1 MKRRISGFMVTCLT
15 ASSLYIGVGGWIP
28 QASAAPA
35 PISIAGATDEWTE
48 LSGILDSYKGVYTKD
63 TKLGSPWDT
72 NYSPD
77 GPLMG
82 NGTVFAFMAGDR
94 REQNIYISRSDMWR
108 DRASNNGQQYTTLGG
123 VTIRATGDTA
133 AASAFRY
140 EQDMKLAEIVAQ
152 SEEGFQ
158 TKSWLSA
165 KENLIVTEIVNKTDA
180 PLAMEVAAWT
190 ANSNTTASVDGK
202 LMIATKTGI
211 SEASNRAS
219 GTGTWKGWRANAA
232 IASMI
237 VDDIDVAVQNIDSKR
252 NTTSFTLPAS
262 EKVTL
267 VSAVEGSMQDGD
279 TDKLSEVI
287 LQAKSKVES
296 RSTAEAIAASNEAHR
311 NYWKQY
317 WLKSYINIQDESVE
331 RMYYG
336 MLYMLGCATSVS
348 SENNAGLPAGLF
360 PWSAA
365 DNPAWQGDYTTNT
378 DMQRQI
384 HPLVTANRLEG
395 IPNYVNVLVDFWPE
409 AMRRSSLAEHLNWV
423 IMGTGRPDP
432 FTEGIQGGALF
443 PTHIGPRGASTEQF
457 NNENDY
463 WQSPTNATS
472 VLMPIVKMWQF
483 NQDEQFLRTTL
494 YPMMKSASIF
504 WEKYVTKENGKYVV
518 YGATHEGNPGRNP
531 ILDVDACLYMLR
543 NTIEAAKALGV
554 DQDKIAIWQDIID
567 HMSPVPTFIWN
578 GKETIKEHEG
588 RTPWDPGD
596 TFSTGNPVTIQS
608 VYYFDSIGMTASPES
623 KEKYFN
629 YLDVRNAEGNARRLT
644 SATRLGY
651 DIDKIMEQLKA
662 GNIDLEAGDWRGLRA
677 NNTIGDI
684 GGANTLGV
692 VQDSL
697 LQSNEGFINIFAN
710 WYHNQETTIKRMR
723 AKGAFLV
730 DANQSEFGQ
739 MTYVQILSE
748 QGKQCVVLNPWQGKE
763 LEVYEDGTLIGSTMS
778 TNLLGEVYTFA
789 TKPNTKYELKPKGGL
804 NSALKLDINEMKLY
818 TQDSQKLT
826 VRSARPD
833 SIIKWES
840 DNKQVAVVDIF
851 GKVTAMRA
859 GSANIKA
866 YIEGDPSV
874 YVICHVV
881 VRDIAGENVAVG
893 ATASANSTHDS
904 YDPGR
909 AITGNWDDNSEG
921 WVSANTSYTTPRWW
935 MVDLGREFTINRW
948 AVKHDGFRGNVQ
960 NTTKDFVLQ
969 SSPDGLTW
977 NDIDPVVGN
986 TANVTDR
993 LLEEPVTARY
1003 FRIYITV
1010 ADQYNGQWPNNMAR
1024 INQVGLYATV
1034 AAQAQLTGP
1043 DEVIS
1048 GDAFAVG
1055 VNLAG
1060 VKESAYGQDLTIK
1073 YDDTKLELVS
1083 VVSDFEKTGV
1093 KINQATKTAPGVERV
1108 LSYNLSEDEALKK
1121 NHPLTL
1127 NFKVKDGLDAGS
1139 TEIIVSD
1146 VMVSNIMGVK
1156 SALKGTA
1163 HSLSIKPDIVS
1174 VSTDATLTSTIGKV
1188 STGHTANESITNIPY
1203 ETTLAAL
1210 KAAITPAANATF
1222 DVYDTDGI
1230 TVATVL
1236 ATGKK
1241 VIVTAQDGTTKITYT
1256 VTVMTVTEI
1265 PSYTVT
1271 YNGNGAISGNTPT
1284 DSGSYAQ
1291 GVTVSVYGNTRNL
1304 LKTGYT
1310 FAGWNTE
1317 ADGSGTSYAEGSP
1330 FIMGTSNVTLYAKW
1344 MANTY
1349 TVSFNSNGGSAVGSQ
1364 PVHYNSTSTK
1374 PTDPTRSGYTFG
1386 GWYSD
1391 GMLTTLFNFTISITA
1406 DTTLYAKW
1414 TINNAGGSSSDGGTP
1429 SLTPSNNTV
1438 ISTDGTL
1445 TLSIGKSGEVSLG
1458 DGVKIMIPA
1467 DATGKELKIT
1477 IEKVADTQK
1486 LLTSKDALVSP
1497 VFEILK
1503 NFPENFNKEITMTFT
1518 FDPKRLKGN
1527 QKPSVFFYD
1536 EIKKVWVEVGG
1547 EVKGNTITIKVNHFT
1562 KYAVLATGQG
1572 GDSAT
1577 VTKQPV
1583 NFSDISGHWAE
1594 ASIKQAVS
1602 FGIVSGYPDG
1612 TFNPNRTVTRAEFA
1626 VMLINTLKPQ
1636 GNGAELTFTD
1646 KGKIGT
1652 WAQKSVAQ
1660 AIQAAIITGYEDSTF
1675 RPDAEISR
1683 SEMTVMIAKALG
1695 QSVEAATETGFA
1707 DDKDVPDW
1715 AKGAVGAMK
1724 KLSIIGGKSANAFAP
1739 HDKTTRAES
1748 VTVLLKMLAQKGK

>member
-15 ASSLYIGVGGWIP
+15 ASSLFMSVGGWIP
-28 QASAAPA
+28 QASAASA

-72 NYSPD
+72 NHSPD

-94 REQNIYISRSDMWR
+94 KEQNIYISRSDMWR
-108 DRASNNGQQYTTLGG
+108 DRASNNGQQHTTLGG
-123 VTIRATGDTA
+123 ITIRATGDTEA
-133 AASAFRY
+133 ATEFRY
-140 EQDMKLAEIVAQ
+140 EQDMKLAEIIAQ
-152 SEEGFQ
+152 SEKGFQ

-165 KENLIVTEIVNKTDA
+165 KENIMVTEILNKTDA

-202 LMIATKTGI
+202 LMIATKTGT

-219 GTGTWKGWRANAA
+219 GAGTWQGWTANAA
-232 IASMI
+232 MASTI
-237 VDDIDVAVQNIDSKR
+237 IDDIDVAVQNVDSKR

-279 TDKLSEVI
+279 TDKLGEAI

-296 RSTAEAIAASNEAHR
+296 RSTAEAIAASNEVHR

-317 WLKSYINIQDESVE
+317 WLKSYINIQDESIE

-360 PWSAA
+360 PWTAA
-365 DNPAWQGDYTTNT
+365 DNPDWQGDYTTNT

-423 IMGTGRPDP
+423 IMGTGRPDQ
-432 FTEGIQGGALF
+432 FTEGIEGGALF

-494 YPMMKSASIF
+494 YPMMKSTSIF

-543 NTIEAAKALGV
+543 NTIEAANALGV
-554 DQDKIAIWQDIID
+554 DQDKVAIWQDIID
-567 HMSPVPTFIWN
+567 HMSLVPTFIWH

-588 RTPWDPGD
+588 RTPSDPGY

-608 VYYFDSIGMTASPES
+608 VYYFDSIGMTASSQS

-629 YLDVRNAEGNARRLT
+629 YLDVKNAEGHPRRLT

-651 DIDKIMEQLKA
+651 DIGRIMEQLKA
-662 GNIDLEAGDWRGLRA
+662 GNIELEAGDWLGLRA

-697 LQSNEGFINIFAN
+697 LQSNDGFINIFAN

-723 AKGAFLV
+723 AKGAFLI
-730 DANQSEFGQ
+730 DANQNEFGQ
-739 MTYVQILSE
+739 TTYVQILSE
-748 QGKQCVVLNPWQGKE
+748 QGKQCAVLNPWQGKE
-763 LEVYEDGTLIGSTMS
+763 MEVYEDGTLIESTMS

-804 NSALKLDINEMKLY
+804 SSSIKLDIDEMKLY

-826 VRSARPD
+826 ARSARPD

-840 DNKQVAVVDIF
+840 DNKQIAVVDRS
-851 GKVTAMRA
+851 GKVTAMSA

-866 YIEGDPSV
+866 YMEGDPSV
-874 YVICHVV
+874 YAICHVV

-893 ATASANSTHDS
+893 ATASANSMHDS
-904 YDPGR
+904 YSPDK
-909 AITGNWDDNSEG
+909 AITGKWDENTEG

-935 MVDLGREFTINRW
+935 MVDLGREFKINRW
-948 AVKHDGFRGNVQ
+948 VVKHDGFRGYEQ

-977 NDIDPVVGN
+977 SDIDPVVGN
-986 TANVTDR
+986 TDNVTDR
-993 LLEEPVTARY
+993 HLEEPVTARY

-1024 INQVGLYATV
+1024 INQVGLYAISQFV
-1034 AAQAQLTGP
+1034 AQTQLTGP

-1055 VNLAG
+1055 VDLAG
-1060 VKESAYGQDLTIK
+1060 VKESVYGQDLTIK

-1083 VVSDFEKTGV
+1083 VVSAVEVSGV
-1093 KINQATKTAPGVERV
+1093 RIVQTTRTAPGEERV
-1108 LSYNLSEDEALKK
+1108 SSVNLSEDEALKK

-1146 VMVSNIMGVK
+1146 VMVSNGLGVN
-1156 SALKGTA
+1156 SAVKGTA

-1174 VSTDATLTSTIGKV
+1174 VSTDATLTSTIGTV
-1188 STGHTANESITNIPY
+1188 STGSTANESITNIPY

-1222 DVYDTDGI
+1222 EVYDADGT

-1241 VIVTAQDGTTKITYT
+1241 VIVTAQDGTTKVTYT

-1265 PSYTVT
+1265 PSYTMT
-1271 YNGNGAISGNTPT
+1271 YNGNGAISGNAPT

-1291 GVTVSVYGNTRNL
+1291 GVTVSVYGNTGNL
-1304 LKTGYT
+1304 VKTGYT

-1330 FIMGTSNVTLYAKW
+1330 FIMGTSN
-1344 MANTY
+1344 
-1349 TVSFNSNGGSAVGSQ
+1349 
-1364 PVHYNSTSTK
+1364 
-1374 PTDPTRSGYTFG
+1374 
-1386 GWYSD
+1386 
-1391 GMLTTLFNFTISITA
+1391 
-1406 DTTLYAKW
+1406 TTLYAKW
-1414 TINNAGGSSSDGGTP
+1414 TANNTGGSSSNGGTP
-1429 SLTPSNNTV
+1429 SVTPSNNTM

-1458 DGVKIMIPA
+1458 DEVKIMIPA
-1467 DATGKELKIT
+1467 DASGKELKIT
-1477 IEKVADTQK
+1477 IEKVADSQK
-1486 LLTSKDALVSP
+1486 LLTSKDVLVSP

-1572 GDSAT
+1572 EDSAA

-1626 VMLINTLKPQ
+1626 VMLMNTLKPQ
-1636 GNGAELTFTD
+1636 GDGAELTFTD
-1646 KGKIGT
+1646 KGRIGT

-1660 AIQAAIITGYEDSTF
+1660 AVQAAIITGYEDSTF
-1675 RPDAEISR
+1675 RPEAEISR
-1683 SEMTVMIAKALG
+1683 SEMVVMIAKALG
-1695 QSVEAATETGFA
+1695 QSVEATTATGFA

-1724 KLSIIGGKSANAFAP
+1724 KLSMIGGKGANAFAP

-1748 VTVLLKMLAQKGK
+1748 VTVLLKMLEQKGK